1 MECPEAVV
9 ILAWFVLGVVIS
21 DSLCFEELVYV
32 FVTVFRQPQKFL
44 CSLSS
49 FKISLSCSHLRSK
62 LKGQMLFEVAALL
75 KHFHVLLNSSGTS
88 SRRCWGY
95 MLIVQT

>member
-21 DSLCFEELVYV
+21 DSLCSEELLYV
-32 FVTVFRQPQKFL
+32 FVAVFRQPQKFL

-49 FKISLSCSHLRSK
+49 FKISLSCSHLRSD
-62 LKGQMLFEVAALL
+62 LKGQTFEGAALL
-75 KHFHVLLNSSGTS
+75 IHFHVLLNSSGTS
-88 SRRCWGY
+88 NRRSWGY